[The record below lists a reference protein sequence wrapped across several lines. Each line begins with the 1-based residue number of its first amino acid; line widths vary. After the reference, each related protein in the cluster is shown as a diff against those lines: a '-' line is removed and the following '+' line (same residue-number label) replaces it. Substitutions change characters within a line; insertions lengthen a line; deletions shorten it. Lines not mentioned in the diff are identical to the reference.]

1 MYVCV
6 CAYVC
11 ACGCLCVCLCV
22 CVYMGDNV
30 CVCMGVCVCECVY
43 VCVCVC
49 VCVFVCLS
57 GCGGGGEYFINRSLK
72 DRVGYKWS
80 SSYLVIFNPFSIS
93 TIKKTKV
100 VTTQI
105 NVIY

>member
-1 MYVCV
+1 MRMCVRVDVCV
-6 CAYVC
+6 
-11 ACGCLCVCLCV
+11 
-22 CVYMGDNV
+22 
-30 CVCMGVCVCECVY
+30 CVY
-43 VCVCVC
+43 VCVCIWVTMCVSVWVCVCVSVCMYVC

-57 GCGGGGEYFINRSLK
+57 GCGGGGEYFINTSLK
-72 DRVGYKWS
+72 DRVGDKWS
-80 SSYLVIFNPFSIS
+80 SSYLIIFNPFSIS